1 MLASVATTGNSLFI
15 TTMGDSL
22 FLSKRGRS
30 LFLGASM
37 GVSNAI
43 AFVATCGNTTM
54 ALDISF
60 CASKGKSLLL
70 SSFDLAKCTVVGN
83 CSTDKVGAS
92 GINPFVVHSRT
103 GSHPCQEFH
112 LMSQTA
118 NVLPTLHAGCR
129 QVMSVP

>member
-1 MLASVATTGNSLFI
+1 MLASVATTGNSPFI

-37 GVSNAI
+37 GVSNAF

-54 ALDISF
+54 GLDISF

-70 SSFDLAKCTVVGN
+70 SSFDLAKCTVVGI

-92 GINPFVVHSRT
+92 GINPL
-103 GSHPCQEFH
+103 C
-112 LMSQTA
+112 SQ
-118 NVLPTLHAGCR
+118 GRR
-129 QVMSVP
+129 QPRESGVEKR